1 MKITDETIQYV
12 SALAKLELSAQE
24 QEKAKVDLENIINY
38 MNTMNEL
45 DTDTVEPMSHVFPIK
60 SVFRDDV
67 VVNQE
72 DRENLLMNAPE
83 QKDGCFRVPKTVE

>member
-60 SVFRDDV
+60 NVFRDDV